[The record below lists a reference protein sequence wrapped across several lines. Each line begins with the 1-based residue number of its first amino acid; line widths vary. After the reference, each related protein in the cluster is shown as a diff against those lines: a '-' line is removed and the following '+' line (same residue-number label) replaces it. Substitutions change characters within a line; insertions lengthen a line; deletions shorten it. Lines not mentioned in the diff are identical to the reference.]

1 MSQAD
6 FSESQSVDL
15 HICRWK
21 WCSDTFLSKN
31 ELIHHVLD
39 HHVQNSVPCSRRE
52 YALSRKIEEGEGESL
67 SFPRG
72 GNTGSKTQ
80 GNVMADDMSL

>member
-6 FSESQSVDL
+6 FPESQSVDL

-67 SFPRG
+67 SFPRV
-72 GNTGSKTQ
+72 GNN
-80 GNVMADDMSL
+80 GNKGRDNTTADDMSL

>member
-15 HICRWK
+15 HMCRWK

-31 ELIHHVLD
+31 ELVHHVLD

-52 YALSRKIEEGEGESL
+52 YALSRKIEEGEGQSF
-67 SFPRG
+67 SFPHAE
-72 GNTGSKTQ
+72 NTGSKTL
-80 GNVMADDMSL
+80 GNVVGKLISL